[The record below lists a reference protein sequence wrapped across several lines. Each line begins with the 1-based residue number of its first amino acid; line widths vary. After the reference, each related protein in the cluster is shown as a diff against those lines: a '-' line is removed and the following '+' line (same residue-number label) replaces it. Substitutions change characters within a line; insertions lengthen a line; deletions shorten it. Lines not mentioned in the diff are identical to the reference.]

1 MGGIMEELW
10 KRAQIQQGQ
19 GLMSHLSSQSAM
31 PQGEIVDRAGLLPYG
46 VDEYGRRS
54 FALPQA
60 AVEAVDA
67 FTLPGR
73 VMEGYQPTMEDVGNM
88 ALTVGAGGLAGSAP
102 KGALRSGAARSELP
116 GFTAY
121 HGSPHSFD
129 KFSMDKIGTGEG
141 VQAYGHGLYFAENEG
156 VARAYKDALKMK
168 GYDNNPMYAEAV
180 SNHGFGAREFDQFE
194 SLARTTIHD
203 PDVLA
208 REFFSFNDEWKPLAN
223 DPVEYKNVRDF
234 AEKYIKSTPEGSMYE
249 VRINADPEQ
258 FLDWD
263 KPLSE
268 QSEAVQ
274 RALEHVDTARGSIND
289 LKAAVKTWEDALMSA
304 PDGSRFRPS
313 AEKHL
318 QKAKNELANAMN
330 NMTGAD
336 IIGRNRGGMGR
347 GGVEEDLSKAG
358 IPGIKYLDQGSRV
371 TSAGDLLGIEKGAD
385 GWKAKIKVT
394 NRGGAGFSSPTD
406 QITTSMAFP
415 TEEAANAWAQS
426 KIQGGTSNY
435 VAFDDSIIEIL
446 RKYGWAGIAPMAGGI
461 MANMPTGEN

>member
-1 MGGIMEELW
+1 MEELW

-141 VQAYGHGLYFAENEG
+141 AQAYGHGLYFAENEG

-268 QSEAVQ
+268 QSEAV
-274 RALEHVDTARGSIND
+274 RNLVHD
-289 LKAAVKTWEDALMSA
+289 LIGNPAGTNRITDERFLAAPTKSGGFEYKA
-304 PDGSRFRPS
+304 DGSRIVGELGIGDTKGFS
-313 AEKHL
+313 EALK
-318 QKAKNELANAMN
+318 QK
-330 NMTGAD
+330 
-336 IIGRNRGGMGR
+336 
-347 GGVEEDLSKAG
+347 G